1 MGKERKVKKIILI
14 LAILLIIILII
25 TYYGFKENERKK
37 NTEEYYANKEYNS
50 KEDFNTVEEV
60 LVFKGVKF
68 IKQTKSSDDKYLADI
83 YVKLNQPLYT
93 EGEDNEQFYTNMIV
107 LLAYVQKYNN
117 FRVIDEENEITL
129 SVFCDAKQ
137 QTVTTIAVN
146 GVTNYWNI
154 KR

>member
-1 MGKERKVKKIILI
+1 M
-14 LAILLIIILII
+14 
-25 TYYGFKENERKK
+25 
-37 NTEEYYANKEYNS
+37 
-50 KEDFNTVEEV
+50 
-60 LVFKGVKF
+60 F
-68 IKQTKSSDDKYLADI
+68 IRLDKYLADI

-154 KR
+154 KREEL